1 MNKKFNVSVVGGAG
15 HIGLPLSVFLSS
27 FGHDVTIIDTNQN
40 VLEGLQNILPF
51 RENGLEEYWDKAGK
65 DKIKLSNNNKDIS
78 ESDFIVITL
87 GTSSEINDISLFR
100 DVLKELLKNIKVNS
114 NIILRSTVDMNS
126 IKEIMENSLFVE
138 KKLILPTVQKGL
150 LKE

>member
-1 MNKKFNVSVVGGAG
+1 MVGGAG

-40 VLEGLQNILPF
+40 VLEGLQKNILPF

-78 ESDFIVITL
+78 ESDFIVGTL
-87 GTSSEINDISLFR
+87 STSSEINDISLFR
-100 DVLKELLKNIKVNS
+100 DVLKGIEKYQSQFKYNIAIYS
-114 NIILRSTVDMNS
+114 
-126 IKEIMENSLFVE
+126 
-138 KKLILPTVQKGL
+138 
-150 LKE
+150 